1 MSSNGSETQVNDIQ
15 LSIASMNG
23 DMSVSTNDAF
33 SRALFRMGAPVSTKR
48 FFPSNIKGAP
58 TRYMIRVNQDGHQ
71 SMKDVLDWTVVLF
84 EDNAAEDISRVRP
97 GGVVMFDPSSS
108 LGGRIEQEIE
118 EENEKGLYYR
128 DEVIYYP
135 IPFEGLA
142 EKNFDNIQLQKIM
155 RNVIY
160 VGALVELLD
169 MKVDYI
175 RDIIRENFQE
185 KGESIVQSNFD
196 GIDIGREFVQ
206 DNIEKRDPYVLEE
219 DDQNEDKIFLNG
231 NEAAAIGSVM
241 GGCTYNSWYPI
252 TPASSFG
259 ETLEKFSETYPLIVE
274 QGENEDSCL
283 GRAIGASWAGARAC
297 ASTSGPGISNMA
309 EFVGYSSF
317 TEIPVV
323 IFDIQRV
330 GPSTGLPTHTK
341 QGDIRSLMHIGHD
354 EAPRMVLTPST
365 MEQIYQ
371 YSRQAFDL
379 AAQYQM
385 PVFVMSELG
394 LGMAN
399 FTADRFD
406 YPDEPPNEGKI
417 LSDDELLE
425 MEEFNRYEDYDGDG
439 ICYRSVPGQ
448 PATYVTR
455 GSGHAPDATLTED
468 PDLYAANLER
478 IFDKLD
484 EARETGDIPQPKY
497 FGEEDADVGILGF
510 GSSHYTIRESQAQ
523 LEEEYGIE
531 TNFMDSPCVLPFPE
545 ESIADFLTNHDRVYV
560 VEQNYSGQF
569 QSVIHEELGR
579 DFDMT
584 PIRNYDGDFMRPRQL
599 SDQISGD
606 LS

>member
-1 MSSNGSETQVNDIQ
+1 MSTNGSEPQVNDLQ
-15 LSIASMNG
+15 LSVASMNG

-33 SRALFRMGAPVSTKR
+33 SRALFRMGVPVSTKR

-58 TRYMIRVNQDGHQ
+58 TRYMFRVSEEGHQ
-71 SMKDVLDWTVVLF
+71 SIKDVLDWTVVLF
-84 EDNAAEDISRVRP
+84 EDNAAEDIARVRP
-97 GGVVMFDPSSS
+97 GGVVTYDPSSN

-118 EENEKGLYYR
+118 EEQEDGLYYR
-128 DEVIYYP
+128 DDVIYYA

-142 EKNFDNIQLQKIM
+142 EENFDNTQLQKIM

-160 VGALVELLD
+160 IGALVELLD

-175 RDIIRENFQE
+175 REIIRENFQD
-185 KGESIVQSNFD
+185 KGEKIVQSNFD
-196 GIDIGREFVQ
+196 GLDIGREFVR
-206 DNIEKRDPYVLEE
+206 DNITKRDPYVLEE
-219 DDQNEDKIFLNG
+219 RDLNEGKIFLNG

-241 GGCTYNSWYPI
+241 GGCNYNSWYPI

-259 ETLEKFSETYPLIVE
+259 ETLEKFSETYPMIVE
-274 QGENEDSCL
+274 QAENEDSCL
-283 GRAIGASWAGARAC
+283 GRAIGASWAGARSC
-297 ASTSGPGISNMA
+297 ASSSGPGISNMA
-309 EFVGYSSF
+309 EFVGYSAF

-365 MEQIYQ
+365 MEQIYE

-399 FTADRFD
+399 FTSDRFE
-406 YPDEPPNEGKI
+406 YPDEPPDKGKM
-417 LSDDELLE
+417 LTDEELDEL
-425 MEEFNRYEDYDGDG
+425 EEFNRYEDVDGDG
-439 ICYRSVPGQ
+439 ICYRTVPGQ
-448 PATYVTR
+448 KATYVTR

-468 PDLYAANLER
+468 PDLYSANLER
-478 IFDKLD
+478 IFEKLD
-484 EARETGDIPQPKY
+484 RALESGDVPEPDYYGDGEADI
-497 FGEEDADVGILGF
+497 GILGF
-510 GSSHYTIRESQAQ
+510 GSSHYTIREAQ
-523 LEEEYGIE
+523 DQLAEQGIA
-531 TNFMDSPCVLPFPE
+531 TNFMDNACVLPLPKQELTEFF
-545 ESIADFLTNHDRVYV
+545 ADHETVYV

-569 QSVIHEELGR
+569 MSVLKEELGHDYDLR
-579 DFDMT
+579 
-584 PIRNYDGDFMRPRQL
+584 PIRNYDGDFMKPTQL
-599 SDQISGD
+599 TNRISGD
-606 LS
+606 RS